1 MLGCEPE
8 ASQRTEPHLR
18 THLRTCETW
27 AKFLQRGYR
36 ELALDIPKIGLVPA
50 FGHLAINKSAA
61 GTDVEANL
69 PPRSAYAHELFSRVG
84 CADSQICFYDIVSL
98 KAYSVDK
105 NVFIGN
111 SRIHLSSENL
121 KSFWSAW
128 VSDRLQFMKPGI
140 RGHDF
145 IDASRVRRE
154 DRV

>member
-1 MLGCEPE
+1 MGNVLLSG
-8 ASQRTEPHLR
+8 SS
-18 THLRTCETW
+18 
-27 AKFLQRGYR
+27 
-36 ELALDIPKIGLVPA
+36 ELTLDIREVGLVPA

-61 GTDVEANL
+61 CTNVEANL
-69 PPRSAYAHELFSRVG
+69 PPCCGDIHELFSRVG